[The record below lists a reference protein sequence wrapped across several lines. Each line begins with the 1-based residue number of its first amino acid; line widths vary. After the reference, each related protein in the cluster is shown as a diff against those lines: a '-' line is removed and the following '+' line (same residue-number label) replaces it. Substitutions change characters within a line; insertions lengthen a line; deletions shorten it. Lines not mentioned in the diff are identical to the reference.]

1 VGNDWA
7 LAAVILPIMQP
18 LDDSE
23 IERVLVVTA
32 HPDDCD
38 FGAAGTIALWTAKG
52 IKVSYCICTN
62 GDQGGEDPNVP
73 RDEMPK
79 IRQREQREAGVA
91 VGVTDIT
98 FLNYRDG
105 WLVPT
110 IELRKDIVRQIRI
123 SKPDRMVIQ
132 SPERNWDRLFS
143 SHPDHM
149 AAGEAAIQAVY
160 PDSRNAFAYEDLLKV
175 EASHPDHMAAG
186 EAAIQ
191 AVYPDS
197 RNAFAFEDLLKVE
210 GLEPWRVK
218 EVWVTSTNNP
228 DHYVDITTTFD
239 KKMKALH
246 AHVSQTAHN
255 ENLENMVRE
264 WGERNAQAN
273 NLPAGSVAEVFK
285 IVNTN

>member
-1 VGNDWA
+1 ME
-7 LAAVILPIMQP
+7 PMS
-18 LDDSE
+18 DSE

-38 FGAAGTIALWTAKG
+38 FGAAGTIAKWTASG

-62 GDQGGEDPNVP
+62 GDQGGEDPTVP
-73 RDEMPK
+73 RDEMSK
-79 IRQREQREAGVA
+79 IRQKEQRDAGKA
-91 VGVTDIT
+91 VGVDDIT

-105 WLVPT
+105 WLEPT
-110 IELRKDIVRQIRI
+110 IQLRKDIVRQIRI
-123 SKPDRMVIQ
+123 SKPQRMLIQ
-132 SPERNWDRLFS
+132 SPDRNWDRLF
-143 SHPDHM
+143 
-149 AAGEAAIQAVY
+149 
-160 PDSRNAFAYEDLLKV
+160 
-175 EASHPDHMAAG
+175 ASHPDHMAAG

-197 RNAFAFEDLLKVE
+197 RNPFAFEDLLKDE
-210 GLEPWRVK
+210 GLAPWRVN
-218 EVWVTSTNNP
+218 EVWVMSTQNP
-228 DHYVDITTTFD
+228 DHFVDITEVFD

-255 ENLENMVRE
+255 PDLQKMVRE

-273 NLPAGSVAEVFK
+273 GLGEGRVAEVFK

>member
-1 VGNDWA
+1 
-7 LAAVILPIMQP
+7 
-18 LDDSE
+18 
-23 IERVLVVTA
+23 
-32 HPDDCD
+32 
-38 FGAAGTIALWTAKG
+38 
-52 IKVSYCICTN
+52 
-62 GDQGGEDPNVP
+62 
-73 RDEMPK
+73 MPK
-79 IRQREQREAGVA
+79 IRQREQREAGLA

-123 SKPDRMVIQ
+123 TKPDRMLIQ
-132 SPERNWDRLFS
+132 SPDRNWDRLF
-143 SHPDHM
+143 
-149 AAGEAAIQAVY
+149 
-160 PDSRNAFAYEDLLKV
+160 
-175 EASHPDHMAAG
+175 ASHPDHMAAG

-197 RNAFAFEDLLKVE
+197 RNPFAFEDLLKNE
-210 GLEPWRVK
+210 GLQPWRVK
-218 EVWVTSTNNP
+218 EVWVMSNSNP
-228 DHYVDITTTFD
+228 DHFIDITSTFD

-246 AHVSQTAHN
+246 SHVSQTAHN

-273 NLPAGSVAEVFK
+273 NLPVGSVAEVFK